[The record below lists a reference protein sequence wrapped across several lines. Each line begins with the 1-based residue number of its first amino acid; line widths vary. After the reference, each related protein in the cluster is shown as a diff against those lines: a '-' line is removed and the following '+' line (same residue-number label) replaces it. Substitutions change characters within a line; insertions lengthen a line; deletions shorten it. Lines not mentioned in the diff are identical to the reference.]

1 MGTQVGTG
9 ISGDGSRRG
18 ELNPVVVGGTGL
30 VVAALILLSVPW
42 RGAAEPEVQ
51 AGPVVAVRTHT
62 PAPVDP
68 GAADVCLAAQRIVEE
83 GYPQRARDLV
93 VDARVVQPGGG
104 SPCPAEH
111 RLALTRVIDASVMA
125 RQAARL
131 LAAKNLD
138 GADALAVDALEVDV
152 ENEKA
157 REVRDGV
164 KAARATDVVGYWA
177 DLLPDVEH
185 PLDVGLLAAGIVAVC
200 AVLARFAVAVVSR
213 WPRMSGGQARFA
225 MAVGLAVSGLGAFG
239 VAVTVTA
246 RAGPLTWQAFWTA
259 AGAAALGAAVLAVGM
274 ATRLR
279 LTIEAFGS
287 AGAADPTLTG
297 RVIALLGELGAE
309 APRGIEMPRGADAD
323 ALAGSALSDLPEGR
337 WAKVAVALAR
347 SVFAVTPWRVTVNA
361 QADGA
366 LAVTMTRNGR
376 AAGSA
381 VVSADLLRLPDD
393 DAGRKAAKECD
404 LYRFAAAFALVTLA
418 RAHWGFSGL
427 GGATDWRSL
436 GLHAIATTD
445 LARDDAH
452 AKHLLAAAVGQD
464 RGNWL
469 AQVALRNQMWRE
481 ATKASDLDQ
490 YLTWL
495 DAAAKA
501 TRDHPTIRLR
511 VLTTRAL
518 VAVNHLYAAAPKPG
532 KVGAA
537 GVRDLAPVIR
547 DLVDE
552 VHRHLGRVR
561 RTPARALAEQV
572 QPTAYAL
579 VAMLGGAEVS
589 GALRD
594 VEAGAD
600 AAPQLVAIP
609 GMRVDGWGEPPT
621 LHSEYTLACTYATLA
636 DLGLEGMAERAV
648 AKLRLSRV
656 DSRVAAWVEK
666 DPQLAG
672 LRARDTYR
680 RALAAPRT
688 DLLAVPPFAAH
699 ADRLRALGLDDVR
712 CALAGVDPLWLA
724 AVAPMAEPAARMLV
738 QMAQLARGLVDEPLA
753 TYRAELVAALADDDR
768 ACLDTFGAQGR
779 SQRADLADRAARKVI
794 ARCGVVPK
802 IGLPACEALATAPLA
817 ILLRRALERAASAAP
832 RPPV

>member
-1 MGTQVGTG
+1 MGTEMGTEVGTET
-9 ISGDGSRRG
+9 SDGSRRS
-18 ELNPVVVGGTGL
+18 ELNPVVVAGTGL
-30 VVAALILLSVPW
+30 VVAVLILLSVPW
-42 RGAAEPEVQ
+42 RGATEPEVPP
-51 AGPVVAVRTHT
+51 GPVVAVRTHT

-68 GAADVCLAAQRIVEE
+68 GAADVCLAAQSIVED

-93 VDARVVQPGGG
+93 VDARVAQPGGG
-104 SPCPAEH
+104 SPCPAVH

-131 LAAKNLD
+131 LAAKDLD
-138 GADALAVDALEVDV
+138 GADALAVDALAVDV

-157 REVRDGV
+157 REVRAGV
-164 KAARATDVVGYWA
+164 KAARAPDVVAYWA
-177 DLLPDVEH
+177 DLLPDVDH
-185 PLDVGLLAAGIVAVC
+185 PLDVALLAAGIVAVC
-200 AVLARFAVAVVSR
+200 AVLARFAVAVWAW

-225 MAVGLAVSGLGAFG
+225 MAVGLTVAGLGACG

-246 RAGPLTWQAFWTA
+246 SAGPQTWQAFWTA
-259 AGAAALGAAVLAVGM
+259 AGAAALGATVLAVGM

-287 AGAADPTLTG
+287 AGTADAALTG
-297 RVIALLGELGAE
+297 RVIALLAELGAE

-323 ALAGSALSDLPEGR
+323 ALAGSALSALPEGR

-381 VVSADLLRLPDD
+381 VVSAHLLRLPDD

-404 LYRFAAAFALVTLA
+404 LDRFAAAFVLVTLA
-418 RAHWGFSGL
+418 RAHWGFRGL

-445 LARDDAH
+445 LAGDDAH
-452 AKHLLAAAVGQD
+452 ATRLLAAAVEQD

-469 AQVALRNQMWRE
+469 AQVALRYQLWRE
-481 ATKASDLDQ
+481 ATKEGDLGR

-495 DAAAKA
+495 GAAAEA

-518 VAVNHLYAAAPKPG
+518 VAVNHLYAKPG
-532 KVGAA
+532 EVSAA
-537 GVRDLAPVIR
+537 GVLGLAPAIR

-552 VHRHLGRVR
+552 AHGHLGRVR

-579 VAMLGGAEVS
+579 VAMLGGA
-589 GALRD
+589 GL
-594 VEAGAD
+594 GGMD
-600 AAPQLVAIP
+600 AAVTDL
-609 GMRVDGWGEPPT
+609 RVDGWGEPST
-621 LHSEYTLACTYATLA
+621 LHGEYTLACTYATLA
-636 DLGLEGMAERAV
+636 DLGLAGMAERAV
-648 AKLRLSRV
+648 AKLRLARV

-672 LRARDTYR
+672 LRASDTYR

-712 CALAGVDPLWLA
+712 CGLAAVDPLWLA
-724 AVAPMAEPAARMLV
+724 AVAPMAEPTARMLV
-738 QMAQLARGLVDEPLA
+738 QVAQLARGLVDEPLA
-753 TYRAELVAALADDDR
+753 TYRAEIVAALAGDDR
-768 ACLDTFGAQGR
+768 ACLDALGAQAR
-779 SQRADLADRAARKVI
+779 SQRADLADRAARTVI

-802 IGLPACEALATAPLA
+802 IGLPACAALATAPLA
-817 ILLRRALERAASAAP
+817 ILLRRALERTAPAAP
-832 RPPV
+832 RPPA

>member
-1 MGTQVGTG
+1 MGTEVGTDT
-9 ISGDGSRRG
+9 SDGSRRS

-68 GAADVCLAAQRIVEE
+68 GAADVCLAAQRMVAD

-93 VDARVVQPGGG
+93 VDARAAQPGGG

-131 LAAKNLD
+131 LAAKDLD

-164 KAARATDVVGYWA
+164 KAARAPDVVAYWA

-225 MAVGLAVSGLGAFG
+225 MAVGLAVAGLGAFG

-246 RAGPLTWQAFWTA
+246 RAGPQTWQAFWTA

-309 APRGIEMPRGADAD
+309 APRGIEMPHGADAD

-404 LYRFAAAFALVTLA
+404 LYRFAAAFVLVTLA
-418 RAHWGFSGL
+418 RAHWGFRGL
-427 GGATDWRSL
+427 GGASEWRSL

-452 AKHLLAAAVGQD
+452 AKHLLATAVEQD

-481 ATKASDLDQ
+481 ATQQDDLDR

-495 DAAAKA
+495 RAAAEA
-501 TRDHPTIRLR
+501 TREHPTIRLR

-518 VAVNHLYAAAPKPG
+518 VAVNHLYAKPE

-552 VHRHLGRVR
+552 VRQHLERVR

-579 VAMLGGAEVS
+579 VAMLGGAADRAA
-589 GALRD
+589 GLALPEGD
-594 VEAGAD
+594 D
-600 AAPQLVAIP
+600 ATSTLVGLRP
-609 GMRVDGWGEPPT
+609 DLPVDGWGEPPT

-636 DLGLEGMAERAV
+636 GLGLEGMAERAV
-648 AKLRLSRV
+648 AKLRLARV

-672 LRARDTYR
+672 LRASDTYR
-680 RALAAPRT
+680 RELAVPRT
-688 DLLAVPPFAAH
+688 DLLAVPPFGAH

-768 ACLDTFGAQGR
+768 ACLDALGAQGR

-817 ILLRRALERAASAAP
+817 ILLRRALERTVSAAP